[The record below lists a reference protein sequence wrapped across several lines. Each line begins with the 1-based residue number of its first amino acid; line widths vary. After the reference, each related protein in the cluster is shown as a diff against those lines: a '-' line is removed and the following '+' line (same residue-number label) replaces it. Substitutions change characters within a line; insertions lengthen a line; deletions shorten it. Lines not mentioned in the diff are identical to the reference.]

1 MKWSVLSQ
9 PIFKGGLGL
18 GYLVKRNRGSLGKW
32 LWRFPLEVNAFWHLV
47 IKSKYGMHENGF
59 DLNQF

>member
-18 GYLVKRNRGSLGKW
+18 GYLAKRNRGSLGKW
-32 LWRFPLEVNAFWHLV
+32 LWRFLWKLTLFGIWSLKVSMACVKMGL
-47 IKSKYGMHENGF
+47 I
-59 DLNQF
+59 